1 LDIGDTGKGGG
12 SMKVGDLVHY
22 QAQGYNCGHHNE
34 GDGPA
39 LLIGFKEQGTND
51 KSSNTIEVLRACRGK
66 VEEAWE
72 LQVGPLD
79 EWEGK

>member
-1 LDIGDTGKGGG
+1 
-12 SMKVGDLVHY
+12 MKVGDLVHY
-22 QAQGYNCGHHNE
+22 QAHGFNCGHHTG

-39 LLIGFKEQGTND
+39 LLIGFMEYGTNGR
-51 KSSNTIEVLRACRGK
+51 SSNTIEILRPSRDK

-72 LQVGPLD
+72 DQVGPIN